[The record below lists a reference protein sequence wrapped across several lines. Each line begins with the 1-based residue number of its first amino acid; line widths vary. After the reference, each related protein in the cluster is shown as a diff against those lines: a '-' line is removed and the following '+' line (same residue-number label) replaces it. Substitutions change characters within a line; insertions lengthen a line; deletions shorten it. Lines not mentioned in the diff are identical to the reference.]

1 LRSLGSSSVEDTLAE
16 RCRLPPPPSQPHTE
30 GRRLAASLEGT
41 RLRPPEMGA
50 SAPSSEGTLPGA
62 RALGDTHRRGLS
74 ASTAACDARAATLLR
89 PSDGER
95 CARPALGWPRPR
107 RLGGVRRGRPGAC
120 RRRNKGA
127 GTRARQ
133 RWPIASAH
141 RSVGRGFQQLSA
153 PASCLWFSCPPKR
166 RTFRAYAIELRN
178 LGIPRVNLCK
188 RRPRSGDHK

>member
-1 LRSLGSSSVEDTLAE
+1 LRSLALRRSRTPLAE
-16 RCRLPPPPSQPHTE
+16 RCRLPPPPSQPHAE

-41 RLRPPEMGA
+41 RLMPPEMGA
-50 SAPSSEGTLPGA
+50 SAPSSEGRPGA
-62 RALGDTHRRGLS
+62 RALGDTPRRGLS
-74 ASTAACDARAATLLR
+74 ESTAACDARAAALLR

-120 RRRNKGA
+120 RRRGKGA
-127 GTRARQ
+127 GTRTRQ
-133 RWPIASAH
+133 RWPIASAY
-141 RSVGRGFQQLSA
+141 RSAGRGFQQLSA

-178 LGIPRVNLCK
+178 LGIPPGKPGK

>member
-1 LRSLGSSSVEDTLAE
+1 LQSLALRRSRTPSPNAVAFFPRPVSPMLKDGVG
-16 RCRLPPPPSQPHTE
+16 RLPGGHTAWAPGD
-30 GRRLAASLEGT
+30 GRFGCLVGGHR
-41 RLRPPEMGA
+41 
-50 SAPSSEGTLPGA
+50 PGA
-62 RALGDTHRRGLS
+62 RALGDTPRRGLS
-74 ASTAACDARAATLLR
+74 ASTAACDARAAALLR

-120 RRRNKGA
+120 RRRGKGA

-133 RWPIASAH
+133 RWPIASAY
-141 RSVGRGFQQLSA
+141 RSAGRGFQQLSA

-178 LGIPRVNLCK
+178 LGIPPGKPGK